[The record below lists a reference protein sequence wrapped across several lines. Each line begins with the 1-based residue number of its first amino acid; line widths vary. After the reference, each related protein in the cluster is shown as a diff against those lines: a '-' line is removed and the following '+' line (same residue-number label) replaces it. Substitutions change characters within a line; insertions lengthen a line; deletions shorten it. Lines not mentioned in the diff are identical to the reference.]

1 MKKINGSSFA
11 FASNTHR
18 RTGRDDDDNVIDL
31 KCSTLC
37 NSMLAS
43 LPAQQT
49 KTGFLHKLTN
59 GQTN

>member
-43 LPAQQT
+43 LPA
-49 KTGFLHKLTN
+49 
-59 GQTN
+59 